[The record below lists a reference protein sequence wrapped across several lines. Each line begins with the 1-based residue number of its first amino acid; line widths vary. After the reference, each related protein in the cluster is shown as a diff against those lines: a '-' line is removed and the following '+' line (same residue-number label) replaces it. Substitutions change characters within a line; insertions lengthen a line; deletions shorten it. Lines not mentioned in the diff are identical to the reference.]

1 MPLISSLFTVPELQA
16 NSPLVSVT
24 ALIFGLVTSLH
35 CAGMCGPLACGLG
48 TLAKTEGERLTAAS
62 LYHGGRLL
70 SYAVIGAICGAI
82 GRQPLKWFFGSQAA
96 LLPWV
101 LVVLLVTLGLG
112 LDKRVPRLLVLNR
125 LTARARLRASRL
137 SALGGAGAMG
147 LLTPFLPCTPLYAVF
162 FATLAAG
169 SAVKGAEIM
178 LAFGLGT
185 VPLLWLAQHQFH
197 RLRARLSPVNMVR
210 MQRGLALATAL
221 VLAWRLHGTLPFM
234 RTAPAPDSAPA
245 RQELPCCCHD
255 MK

>member
-1 MPLISSLFTVPELQA
+1 MFPIASLFSVPELKPD
-16 NSPLVSVT
+16 SPLVTVT
-24 ALIFGLVTSLH
+24 ALVFGLVTSLH

-48 TLAKTEGERLTAAS
+48 TLAKTEGERLAAAS

-82 GRQPLKWFFGSQAA
+82 GQQPLKWFFGSQAA

-112 LDKRVPRLLVLNR
+112 LDKRIPRPLILNR
-125 LTARARLRASRL
+125 LTARARLRATRF

-169 SAVKGAEIM
+169 SAAKGAEMM

-197 RLRARLSPVNMVR
+197 RMRANVSPNAMAR
-210 MQRGLALATAL
+210 MQRGLALVTAV

-234 RTAPAPDSAPA
+234 RPAAAPDAPAK
-245 RQELPCCCHD
+245 QELPCCCHE
-255 MK
+255 K